1 MVMATHIDEIY
12 TTIIVGMFVVV
23 VGAFLLSVVWRLYR
37 AGSKDATSQEGY
49 DV

>member
-1 MVMATHIDEIY
+1 MATPIDEIY

-37 AGSKDATSQEGY
+37 AGSNSPDTRERY
-49 DV
+49 DI